1 MIACADRVEST
12 PVPWELV
19 MRLIL
24 SVVSLCC
31 TRCVRMLVLD
41 QVTTVGDERTS
52 VGSWVS

>member
-1 MIACADRVEST
+1 
-12 PVPWELV
+12 